1 VNLKKIVEALLIS
14 TSEPLS
20 IKAILALFA
29 KYKEQNIEVQSNH
42 KGVSREIQD
51 VDKNPNSVRKKDIEV
66 VLRSIMEEAETEDR
80 AYRLVEGEKGFYIS
94 TAPQY
99 AEYIRLLRA
108 VPKPMKLTM
117 ATLETLSIIAY
128 RQPVTRAEI
137 ESIRGVSV
145 DSPINRLLEIEL
157 VEIMG
162 RAELPGR
169 PIQYGTGSKFLEFTG
184 IKDLEDLPTSD
195 ILSNVQIDD
204 FMRKDVESNSAI
216 TDETVGLA
224 EEGKSTDLP
233 LDETFVEVDWQKEN
247 IESDAL
253 LERAEGEPQ

>member
-1 VNLKKIVEALLIS
+1 MNLKKIVEALLIS
-14 TSEPLS
+14 TSDPLS
-20 IKAILALFA
+20 IKALLALFA
-29 KYKEQNIEVQSNH
+29 NFKEQNIEAQPNQ
-42 KGVSREIQD
+42 KEVSEEIKE
-51 VDKNPNSVRKKDIEV
+51 VNEYPSLVRKKDIED
-66 VLRSIMEEAETEDR
+66 VLRTIMEEAETEDR
-80 AYRLVEGEKGFYIS
+80 PYRLVEGEEGFYLA

-99 AEYIRLLRA
+99 ADYIRLLRA

-195 ILSNVQIDD
+195 ILTNIQIDN
-204 FMRKDVESNSAI
+204 FMRKGVESNSAI

-224 EEGKSTDLP
+224 KESKPTDLP
-233 LDETFVEVDWQKEN
+233 LDETFVKVDWQKEN

-253 LERAEGEPQ
+253 LETTEGES